1 MKRILIVDDKAVNR
15 EYLKLVL
22 ETARY
27 AVLEARDGL
36 EALELARSE
45 RPDLVV
51 ADVLMPR
58 MDGCEFVRRLR
69 SEQHIAGIPVVF
81 LTAHYIERDIEHLA
95 KACGVHCIIT
105 KPVEPQPLLQSVRQ
119 AIQHGAASMHHE
131 AAQRAGDQHLRLLT
145 DTLARKAEQLEASNR
160 RLDALVQLG
169 QRIACERDPR
179 RLLSVFCVAAG
190 EMLDAR
196 CAIVVVTE
204 DDGRTIR
211 HITGNG
217 VDPQEVGRLT
227 APRVVAELLQACL
240 PLPKVRW
247 FDRAAITGSSVLPA
261 ELAEMQSAL
270 LAPIGTATRAYGV
283 VCLAGL
289 PPETPCDAPTSRL
302 AGSMGA
308 VLGVAYENAVRYEQ
322 IETHASTLRSE
333 VKERKR
339 AQALV
344 ELANTQLEQRVEER
358 TRELQES
365 NMHLRQAERMASMGT
380 LCAGLGHDMGNILM
394 PIRARLRALE
404 QIDLPSDAPE
414 HIQAIGKYVEYLQS
428 LTNGLRMLAVDSESD
443 TNAPPA
449 TDLAQWFQDAQPL
462 LRSPLSG
469 QMKLIA
475 RLPKEPVAVRLSR
488 HQIMQAIYNLVHN
501 AADAMRGREAACIE
515 LAAEVIEGGRMVRCT
530 VSDNGPGMPDE
541 VRERATEPFFTTKH
555 REFSTGLG
563 LALVRGIVTSAGGAM
578 SIESKPDCGTD
589 VVLTIPAARSN
600 DCESGDDSCGDEHLA
615 LVQVCDDRL
624 AAIARSAL
632 SEASYTLQ
640 SAMSPDTSLWLL
652 EAEQANTES
661 LDQFLAA
668 DGGSCPRTVL
678 LLGRGSEHL
687 NVNSDSIVYFE
698 ENLRPSEFY
707 DRLRDT
713 LQELGSRHEQ
723 PDRHSLCG

>member
-22 ETARY
+22 EAAQY
-27 AVLEARDGL
+27 AVSEARDGL

-69 SEQHIAGIPVVF
+69 SEKDIADIPVVF
-81 LTAHYIERDIEHLA
+81 LTAHYIEEDIEHLA
-95 KACGVHCIIT
+95 EVCGVHCIIT
-105 KPVEPQPLLQSVRQ
+105 KPVEPQPLLQAVRQ
-119 AIQHGAASMHHE
+119 AIQHGAVSMQFD
-131 AAQRAGDQHLRLLT
+131 AAQRAGDAHLRLLT

-190 EMLDAR
+190 EMFDAR
-196 CAIVVVTE
+196 CAVVVVTE
-204 DDGRTIR
+204 DDGCTIR
-211 HITGNG
+211 HIIGNG

-227 APRVVAELLQACL
+227 APKIITELLRACL
-240 PLPKVRW
+240 PLPAVRW
-247 FDRAAITGSSVLPA
+247 FNQAAETGALVLPA
-261 ELAEMQSAL
+261 EYAAMKSAL
-270 LAPIGTATRAYGV
+270 LVPIGTATRAYGL

-289 PPETPCDAPTSRL
+289 PPETPHDAATSRL

-308 VLGVAYENAVRYEQ
+308 VLGIAYENAVRYEQ
-322 IETHASTLRSE
+322 IESHASALRSE
-333 VKERKR
+333 VNERKR

-380 LCAGLGHDMGNILM
+380 LCAGLGHDMGNILL
-394 PIRARLRALE
+394 PIRARLQALR
-404 QIDLPSDAPE
+404 QIDLASDAPD

-428 LTNGLRMLAVDSESD
+428 LTNGLRMLAVESESD
-443 TNAPPA
+443 TNAPPV
-449 TDLAQWFQDAQPL
+449 TDLSQWFQDAQPL

-469 QMKLIA
+469 QMTLHA
-475 RLPKEPVAVRLSR
+475 RVPKEPVAVRLSR
-488 HQIMQAIYNLVHN
+488 HQLMQAIYNLVHN
-501 AADAMRGREAACIE
+501 AADALRGREAGRIE
-515 LAAEVIEGGRMVRCT
+515 FSAEVIQGGRVVRCT

-541 VRERATEPFFTTKH
+541 VRARAAEPFFTTKH

-563 LALVRGIVTSAGGAM
+563 LALVRGIVTGAGGTM
-578 SIESKPDCGTD
+578 SIESKPDFGTD
-589 VVLTIPAARSN
+589 VAITIPAAHIQECDRS
-600 DCESGDDSCGDEHLA
+600 DDASGDELVAVVHLSDE
-615 LVQVCDDRL
+615 RL

-632 SEASYTLQ
+632 AEANYTSQ
-640 SAMSPDTSLWLL
+640 SVISPDASLWLL
-652 EAEQANTES
+652 DAAQANADS
-661 LDQFLAA
+661 LNRFLAV
-668 DGGSCPRTVL
+668 DGDARPRTVL
-678 LLGRGSEHL
+678 LVGRCGEHVL
-687 NVNSDSIVYFE
+687 ANSDSIVHLDE
-698 ENLRPSEFY
+698 KLRPSEFC
-707 DRLRDT
+707 DRLREI

-723 PDRHSLCG
+723 ANRHSLCR